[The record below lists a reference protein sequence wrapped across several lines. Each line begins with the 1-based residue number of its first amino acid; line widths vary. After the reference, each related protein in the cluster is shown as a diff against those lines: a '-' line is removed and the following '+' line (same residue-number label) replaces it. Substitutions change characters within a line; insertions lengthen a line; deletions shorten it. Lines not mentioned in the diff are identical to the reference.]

1 MKQRNNQI
9 NKKIIPYL
17 VFNNDKSPP
26 NAVDFE
32 EAILGS
38 ILLEAQADHVKKV
51 LQKLRPDHFY
61 KESHR
66 LVFKA
71 IKDLYEQDF
80 PIDILMVT
88 EQCRKN
94 GDLESVGGAYAIT
107 ILTSRI
113 SSTANIDYWF
123 HIVYQKFL
131 LREIIRIGIL
141 NADMAMKDSADVF
154 DLLSEFIAELEKLDP
169 TLFETLATT
178 ADKLAVEM
186 IEELDFIQVHKSKKL
201 FLPRIVYTL
210 GWSRF
215 DEAVALGKDKIILIA
230 GAAAAGKSKFIRA
243 IIYRLLELYADIS
256 VLWVTLEDSRQDLL
270 RSYLA
275 STVFITA
282 KHLKA
287 GNYDHSI
294 IEQLKQHTVRF
305 QHFDIEFIDQAIC
318 SDVIVTHFV
327 QFCSQRKNRFNILV
341 VDNIL
346 SLDDQGDF
354 KFDPNG
360 FCNHVM
366 HNLLKCRQKTK
377 GLIIPLHH
385 FNDA

>member
-9 NKKIIPYL
+9 NRKVIPYF

-26 NAVDFE
+26 SAVDFE

-38 ILLEAQADHVKKV
+38 IMLEAQADHVKRILPKV
-51 LQKLRPDHFY
+51 RTDHFY
-61 KESHR
+61 KESHQ

-80 PIDILMVT
+80 PVDILTVT

-107 ILTSRI
+107 MLTSRI

-178 ADKLAVEM
+178 ADRLAVEM
-186 IEELDFIQVHKSKKL
+186 MEELDFIQVHKSKKL
-201 FLPRIVYTL
+201 SLPQMV
-210 GWSRF
+210 
-215 DEAVALGKDKIILIA
+215 IL
-230 GAAAAGKSKFIRA
+230 
-243 IIYRLLELYADIS
+243 
-256 VLWVTLEDSRQDLL
+256 
-270 RSYLA
+270 
-275 STVFITA
+275 
-282 KHLKA
+282 
-287 GNYDHSI
+287 
-294 IEQLKQHTVRF
+294 
-305 QHFDIEFIDQAIC
+305 
-318 SDVIVTHFV
+318 
-327 QFCSQRKNRFNILV
+327 
-341 VDNIL
+341 
-346 SLDDQGDF
+346 
-354 KFDPNG
+354 
-360 FCNHVM
+360 
-366 HNLLKCRQKTK
+366 
-377 GLIIPLHH
+377 
-385 FNDA
+385 